1 MIVKV
6 RPGDIE
12 SDRDPAIELL
22 RRHVNPAYDRKRF
35 DWLYHAGP
43 AGPGRLWMAEDGST
57 GDVVGM
63 AGAFPRRMLTES
75 GPVTGW
81 LLGDFCVAETHRAL
95 GPALQLQRACLE
107 DLAADEA
114 PLCYD
119 FPSRSMEA
127 IYRRLRIAPSLQ
139 FRRLVRPLRVSHRL
153 RQRGGVWLGVA
164 GKLVDVALGWAARPP
179 RSAGGLAVALH
190 AGRCGEE
197 FSALARRVRVAH
209 GICGERSAEYLNWR
223 YLDTPLGRHELLT
236 ARSDGTLMGYVAMT
250 REERVATLVDVFSVA
265 DEAVSSAL
273 LRHAVARLW
282 TQGVADVRVAVV
294 APNPWVARLTRIGF
308 RPRGESPVVVHG
320 LPGAALDA
328 TVLQHSTWFLTHGDR
343 DG

>member
-12 SDRDPAIELL
+12 SDRDPAIQLL

-63 AGAFPRRMLTES
+63 AGAFPRRMVTES

-107 DLAADEA
+107 DLAADGA
-114 PLCYD
+114 PFCYD
-119 FPSRSMEA
+119 FPSRAMEA
-127 IYRRLRIAPSLQ
+127 VYRRLRIVPSLQ
-139 FRRLVRPLRVSHRL
+139 LRRLVRPLRISHRL

-197 FSALARRVRVAH
+197 FSALARRVGVAH

-223 YLDTPLGRHELLT
+223 YLDTPLERHELLT
-236 ARSDGTLMGYVAMT
+236 ARSDGTLMGYVAVT
-250 REERVATLVDVFSVA
+250 REERVATLVDAFSVA

-294 APNPWVARLTRIGF
+294 APDPWLARLTRIGF
-308 RPRGESPVVVHG
+308 RRRGEAPVVVHA
-320 LPGAALDA
+320 LPGAPLDA
-328 TVLQHSTWFLTHGDR
+328 AVLQHSTWFLTHGDR